1 MIEFAIKIDAPTS
14 QKIEMC
20 EKNIQWCEESKLT
33 FLSHR
38 LKSRLAYLLYCV
50 IIISLLSILEQAIQ
64 TSINIM

>member
-1 MIEFAIKIDAPTS
+1 MIELAIKMDVPTS

-50 IIISLLSILEQAIQ
+50 SNLSIPSFSEQ
-64 TSINIM
+64 TV